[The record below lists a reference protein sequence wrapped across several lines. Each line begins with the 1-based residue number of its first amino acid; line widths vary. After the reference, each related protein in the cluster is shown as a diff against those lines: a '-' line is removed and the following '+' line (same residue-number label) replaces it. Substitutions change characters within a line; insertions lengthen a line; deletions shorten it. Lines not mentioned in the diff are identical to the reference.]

1 MLICEV
7 GLKSAHLAEKMRE
20 AGFEAFQFRDGIRGL
35 MALAEREAGLA
46 AALLAPAVRD

>member
-1 MLICEV
+1 M

-20 AGFEAFQFRDGIRGL
+20 AGFEAFQFKGGLKGL
-35 MALAEREAGLA
+35 MALAESESGMA